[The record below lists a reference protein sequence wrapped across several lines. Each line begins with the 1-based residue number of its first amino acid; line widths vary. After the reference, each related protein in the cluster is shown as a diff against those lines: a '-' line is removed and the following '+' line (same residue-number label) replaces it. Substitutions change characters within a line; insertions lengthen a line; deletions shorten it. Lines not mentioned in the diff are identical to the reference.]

1 MPNWNAILQE
11 LKALSEEFPEIP
23 AADVVRR
30 KYLWKLHAHTG
41 RNVIVYHSAWLTRNL
56 AGVEINDDDKN
67 GLMTAV
73 HGLDRDLGLD
83 LILHTPGGAIA
94 ATESIVHYLRSI
106 FGTNIRAIV
115 PQIAMSAGTMIAC
128 SCKSIVMGRQSNLGP
143 IDPQMGGLA
152 TQAILDEFQEAIA
165 QIKQDPASLPV
176 WQTIIGKYQ
185 PTLIGECQR
194 AIAWSKSMVRDW
206 LETGMFADDSS
217 AAVKAEKIVAVL
229 SDHEETKTHS
239 RHIHIEDCEAMGLKI
254 ERLEDDQVLQDLV
267 LSIHHAS
274 HMTQVFKFIENHK
287 GVGYFRLAP
296 NIS

>member
-1 MPNWNAILQE
+1 MPNWNAILRE
-11 LKALSEEFPEIP
+11 LKALSDEFPGIA

-30 KYLWKLHAHTG
+30 KYLGQLHQHTG
-41 RNVIVYHSAWLTRNL
+41 RNVIIYHSAWLTHNL

-67 GLMTAV
+67 GFMTAV
-73 HGLDRDLGLD
+73 HGLDRSLGLD

-128 SCKSIVMGRQSNLGP
+128 SCKTIVMGRQSNLGP

-152 TQAILDEFQEAIA
+152 TQAIIDEFNSAIA
-165 QIKQDPASLPV
+165 EIKSDPGSLPL

-185 PTLIGECQR
+185 PTLIGECHR
-194 AIAWSKSMVRDW
+194 AIAWSKNMVQEW
-206 LETGMFADDSS
+206 LESGMFYGDQEARD
-217 AAVKAEKIVAVL
+217 KAKNIVAVL

-239 RHIHIEDCEAMGLKI
+239 RHIHIEDCETMGLKI
-254 ERLEDDQVLQDLV
+254 EHLEHDQDLQDLV
-267 LSIHHAS
+267 LSVHHAS
-274 HMTQVFKFIENHK
+274 NMTQAFKFVENHK
-287 GVGYFRLAP
+287 GIGCFKLTP
-296 NIS
+296 NIT